1 MPTIPAALLQGPPVL
16 PIDVTGIILGIMGIS
31 IVLIPVIG
39 FTARYALKPFVE
51 ALGQYLNQK
60 DTAETVK
67 ILERRV
73 ALLEH
78 QLEALEHEVEEIDE
92 VSRFHRELEAG
103 SPDRP
108 GGAGDAAGSGG
119 PGPAAGG

>member
-1 MPTIPAALLQGPPVL
+1 MFPLAALLLQGPVL
-16 PIDVTGIILGIMGIS
+16 PIDLTAIVAVIMGLS

-39 FTARYALKPFVE
+39 LTARFALKPFVE
-51 ALGQYLNQK
+51 ALSQYLNQK

-78 QLEALEHEVEEIDE
+78 QLEALEQDVEEIDE
-92 VSRFHRELEAG
+92 VARFHRELD
-103 SPDRP
+103 S
-108 GGAGDAAGSGG
+108 GGAAGEGPPPGSGPTLEG
-119 PGPAAGG
+119 

>member
-103 SPDRP
+103 SADRP
-108 GGAGDAAGSGG
+108 GGAGGAADAGS
-119 PGPAAGG
+119 PGPSAGG

>member
-1 MPTIPAALLQGPPVL
+1 MLPLSIILLQGPPVL
-16 PIDVTGIILGIMGIS
+16 PIDLTAIVAVIMGLS
-31 IVLIPVIG
+31 IILIPVIG
-39 FTARYALKPFVE
+39 LTARFALKPFVE

-78 QLEALEHEVEEIDE
+78 QLEVLEHDVEEIGE
-92 VSRFHRELEAG
+92 VTRFHQELE
-103 SPDRP
+103 S
-108 GGAGDAAGSGG
+108 GGAPGEGPPPGSGPTLEG
-119 PGPAAGG
+119 